1 MSTTQVLL
9 SQGPGGVSKPKLEP
23 STFMSA
29 LDPLIKQLQAPF
41 AAPYSPKSLNLLI
54 LQDITILLRPF
65 QGEVQLPVFPNQILH
80 LRQKPSPCRALG

>member
-9 SQGPGGVSKPKLEP
+9 LQGPGGVSKPKLEP
-23 STFMSA
+23 STFM
-29 LDPLIKQLQAPF
+29 LLMTPMIKQLQAIF

-65 QGEVQLPVFPNQILH
+65 QGEVQLPVFPNQILR
-80 LRQKPSPCRALG
+80 LRQKPSPCRAQG